1 MSIDTFLFLQN
12 ERGYYENAEND
23 VVNNNNEQEEEDD
36 DESYDLFRV
45 EKKNYSLSSA
55 TLKVLCAETSL
66 DFEKMKDFFKKKEYS
81 KMQQQ
86 SHSYYKT
93 LLLRDPL
100 EILSSKEK
108 LLTFLRKGELI
119 ERDFRKLVDESYKT
133 YKIFLSEEKAKEKYK
148 ELPSEFRKIDGGD
161 NNNNISAYHLNLPS
175 CKIIINTAPKRYCN
189 NNNNNNHHHHHYPSS
204 LSSSEEETTSFE
216 KAYSLLK
223 SCPRKGG
230 GGGRSSNDK
239 LLCDDLFFSEH
250 HSRFFFSSEGAKILL
265 QKTNEVL
272 PPRRDV
278 NTDDSENEFLYYQL
292 LLQKIDVL
300 KNYIPPYFIVDPD
313 IIGEITNFPNR
324 DTFPLI
330 ILLNAFEWCLS
341 RIVENPFSLHN
352 MDYVFAKIFTQ
363 NIKKANNDFC
373 RAKTYVRH
381 RIFTTVKLF
390 CSAMAKFIRTD
401 YKHENLARSIERD
414 VDSFLLSIMRRKND
428 DEGDYNNNS
437 NSNSNSNS
445 NNPSDLFK
453 FIDHK
458 SVCKRNHRY
467 AVYGRFYETIFST
480 KTNSN
485 LLNLI
490 KETEYKIL
498 LDQNA
503 LKNIRSRL
511 KDSPNIT
518 TTTTEYY
525 WWEPADRKNVREV
538 LQRHLMNNRKIT
550 FENIEFF
557 SPAPYYF
564 LWGSFFLMASCD
576 FSTPNTLALEQ
587 QQDDNDGGC
596 GGGGCGGGGGNGGG
610 GNGDENGRKNN
621 NLVLSSK
628 MLLSDFMIHHV
639 YMMVGCSICEHN
651 YSQKLKYAMEMSFLI
666 IQHTTLLREKSGNIE
681 IMGGSSRSSSSSSSS
696 GSSTLHILASS
707 LQYEDGGEKF
717 IKTKNNNNLLQSA
730 KDYIS
735 YFVEFIFGYEEREEK
750 RDILQLNELKA
761 LIYFSSYL
769 SLLLLI
775 MGDPIAQRSIFTE
788 LERRSIF
795 FEKARGF
802 QYFND
807 FCHTISLWLLR
818 NVIRLENKSNL
829 FPLNRI
835 IDKRNIENF
844 KFAFFEIFFHKN
856 FNLGHYHQYLIQN
869 GFDDIR
875 KLLIRKEN
883 EDRPAGNYNSNI
895 EDDEDDDDDDDD
907 DENDDEEEK
916 KKKKKKKKK
925 NKGQTKRPLPST
937 KKTFSNNSNFFS
949 QYNTEEDLLKANV
962 IPFFKGE
969 INGNF
974 FRK

>member
-12 ERGYYENAEND
+12 ERGYYENAEKD
-23 VVNNNNEQEEEDD
+23 VVNNNEREEEDDDDDD

-86 SHSYYKT
+86 QQSHSYYKT
-93 LLLRDPL
+93 LLRDPL

-189 NNNNNNHHHHHYPSS
+189 NNNHRHPSS
-204 LSSSEEETTSFE
+204 PSSSEEETTSFE

-230 GGGRSSNDK
+230 VGRSSNEK

-272 PPRRDV
+272 PPRRDDV
-278 NTDDSENEFLYYQL
+278 NTDDSENEYLYYQL

-437 NSNSNSNS
+437 NSN
-445 NNPSDLFK
+445 LFQ

-458 SVCKRNHRY
+458 SVCKRDHRY

-503 LKNIRSRL
+503 FKNIRSRL
-511 KDSPNIT
+511 KGSPT

-525 WWEPADRKNVREV
+525 WWEPADRKNVKEV
-538 LQRHLMNNRKIT
+538 LQRHLMNKRKIT

-557 SPAPYYF
+557 CPAPYYF

-596 GGGGCGGGGGNGGG
+596 GGG

-651 YSQKLKYAMEMSFLI
+651 YSQKLKYAMDMSFLV
-666 IQHTTLLREKSGNIE
+666 IQHTTLLRQKSVNKE
-681 IMGGSSRSSSSSSSS
+681 IMSGGGSSSSSSSS
-696 GSSTLHILASS
+696 SSGSIGSSTLHILASS
-707 LQYEDGGEKF
+707 LQYEEGGEKF
-717 IKTKNNNNLLQSA
+717 IKTKNNNNNLLQSA

-788 LERRSIF
+788 FERKSIF
-795 FEKARGF
+795 FEKAKGF

-883 EDRPAGNYNSNI
+883 EDRPAGNYNNSNI
-895 EDDEDDDDDDDD
+895 EDDDDDEDEDDDGG
-907 DENDDEEEK
+907 E
-916 KKKKKKKKK
+916 KKKKK